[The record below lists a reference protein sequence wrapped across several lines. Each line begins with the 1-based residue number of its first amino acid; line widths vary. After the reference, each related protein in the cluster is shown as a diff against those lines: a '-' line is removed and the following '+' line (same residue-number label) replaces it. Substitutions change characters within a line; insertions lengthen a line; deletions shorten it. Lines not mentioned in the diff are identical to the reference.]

1 MQWGKG
7 GYIVKVNERI
17 KGMRQKCGMSQEE
30 LAEKCNASRSTVQRW
45 EKGLTVPDITQASSI
60 ARALGVPTGYL
71 MGETDDP
78 SPQNADRQVPSGIL
92 APMRQE
98 TGLSLDEAAALID
111 LPAEDLELMEKY
123 EDRADSVLK
132 QKLIKAYGRYLSA
145 RDGETQQEAE
155 KKKGQSEE
163 DLETLMKMLAAE
175 DPDIVLKFR
184 HVAKNVTRLAP
195 EDREFLATL
204 FKAALG
210 KITLEDHTDEY

>member
-1 MQWGKG
+1 MYQTGD
-7 GYIVKVNERI
+7 RI
-17 KGMRQKCGMSQEE
+17 KELRKRKQLTQDQLAQKMGV
-30 LAEKCNASRSTVQRW
+30 SRTTVVSW
-45 EKGLTVPDITQASSI
+45 EKSKFEPDRQNTIDLA
-60 ARALGVPTGYL
+60 AALETTTSYL

-78 SPQNADRQVPSGIL
+78 SPQKADRQVPSGIL

-145 RDGETQQEAE
+145 RDGETQQETE

>member
-1 MQWGKG
+1 MIRGNDLKRLRKEKG
-7 GYIVKVNERI
+7 WT
-17 KGMRQKCGMSQEE
+17 QQD
-30 LAEKCNASRSTVQRW
+30 LASRVGVTKTTILDW
-45 EKGLTVPDITQASSI
+45 EKDRYSPVGQNLISLAK
-60 ARALGVPTGYL
+60 ALNVSAAFI
-71 MGETDDP
+71 MGETNDP
-78 SPQNADRQVPSGIL
+78 SPQGTGKK
-92 APMRQE
+92 APEGVLRYLRDQ
-98 TGLSLDEAAALID
+98 TGLSLDEAAALIN
-111 LPAEDLELMEKY
+111 LPAEDLELMEQY
-123 EDRADSVLK
+123 EDRADDTLK

-145 RDGETQQEAE
+145 RDGETQQETE

>member
-1 MQWGKG
+1 MIRGNDLKRLRKEKG
-7 GYIVKVNERI
+7 WT
-17 KGMRQKCGMSQEE
+17 QQD
-30 LAEKCNASRSTVQRW
+30 LASRVGVTKTTILDW
-45 EKGLTVPDITQASSI
+45 EKDRYSPVGQNLISLAK
-60 ARALGVPTGYL
+60 ALNVSAAFI
-71 MGETDDP
+71 MGETNDP
-78 SPQNADRQVPSGIL
+78 SPQGTGKK
-92 APMRQE
+92 APEGVLRYLRDQ

-111 LPAEDLELMEKY
+111 LPAEDLELMEQY
-123 EDRADSVLK
+123 EDRADDTLK

-145 RDGETQQEAE
+145 RDGETQQETE